1 MHIRLQTFRDKQ
13 GRLRHGRTVALRRS
27 VFDDKQSKWRLVQ
40 LGTVDRFA
48 RELPRE
54 LKSILTK
61 EEKEEFRQWAAA
73 RDQQVAELLQRHHLG
88 RLREYLGLAA
98 KALEAGVQPQDAGLL
113 WDAVGVLTR
122 ALEKAGHPKPLKERG
137 RPSKASTPSPDDLI
151 DPDESLLWISEH
163 MPNFIPEELE
173 ELAHP
178 PTKRGRKRVAK

>member
-13 GRLRHGRTVALRRS
+13 GRLRQGRTVALRRAY
-27 VFDDKQSKWRLVQ
+27 FDDAQDKWRLMQ

-61 EEKEEFRQWAAA
+61 EEKEEFRQWTVI

-88 RLREYLGLAA
+88 RLTEYLGLAA
-98 KALEAGVQPQDAGLL
+98 KALESGVEPDDARLI
-113 WDAVGVLTR
+113 WDAIGVLTR
-122 ALEKAGHPKPLKERG
+122 ALEKTGYPRPAKERG
-137 RPSKASTPSPDDLI
+137 RPTKASMPSPDDLI

-163 MPNFIPEELE
+163 MPNFISE
-173 ELAHP
+173 ELALP
-178 PTKRGRKRVAK
+178 PAKRSKKRSSK

>member
-73 RDQQVAELLQRHHLG
+73 RDQQVTELLQRHHLG
-88 RLREYLGLAA
+88 RLGEYLGLAA
-98 KALEAGVQPQDAGLL
+98 KALE
-113 WDAVGVLTR
+113 GVLPR
-122 ALEKAGHPKPLKERG
+122 YHG
-137 RPSKASTPSPDDLI
+137 RL
-151 DPDESLLWISEH
+151 
-163 MPNFIPEELE
+163 
-173 ELAHP
+173 
-178 PTKRGRKRVAK
+178 

>member
-27 VFDDKQSKWRLVQ
+27 VFDTKQNKWRIVQ

-88 RLREYLGLAA
+88 RLGEYLGLAA

-113 WDAVGVLTR
+113 WNAVGVLTR
-122 ALEKAGHPKPLKERG
+122 ALEKAGYQKPIKERG
-137 RPSKASTPSPDDLI
+137 RPTKAATLSTDDLVQYGKSLRWT
-151 DPDESLLWISEH
+151 DEHIA
-163 MPNFIPEELE
+163 MF
-173 ELAHP
+173 LAYDATEP
-178 PTKRGRKRVAK
+178 S